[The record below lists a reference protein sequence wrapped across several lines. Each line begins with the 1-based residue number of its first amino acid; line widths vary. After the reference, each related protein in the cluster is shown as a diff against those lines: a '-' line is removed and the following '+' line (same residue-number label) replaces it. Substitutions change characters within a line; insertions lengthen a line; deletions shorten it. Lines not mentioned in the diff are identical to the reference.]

1 MSVDDSYNFYYQYG
15 YFTNHSIGF
24 IKNKKMK
31 TIIELLE
38 KFKLLKRIY
47 RKRIYRKIMSW
58 KNELKGRY
66 YVRPFIYSRY
76 GERLK
81 TFKDIHNGERCF
93 IIGNGPSLR
102 VSDLERLKGKYSFAA
117 NKIFVVFDETEW
129 RPTYYCIQ
137 DFLMIETEWE
147 SLKKYV
153 DVKHKFMAGNP
164 LIKKKTMLDDW
175 LCFYINPKL
184 FYPNLPEFSNDIS
197 REISEGYTVTYAA
210 IQLAAYM
217 GFKEIYLLGVDHSY
231 SKIINNSGEV
241 TDDGTQDYFSEKY
254 MQNRQ
259 FGTHS
264 NYANLENSTLA
275 YMAARQYAD
284 KNGIKIYNATRGG
297 KLEVFERVDFDSLF

>member
-31 TIIELLE
+31 TIIELLKKIE
-38 KFKLLKRIY
+38 LLKRIY
-47 RKRIYRKIMSW
+47 RKMRFWESR
-58 KNELKGRY
+58 LKDRY
-66 YVRPFIYSRY
+66 YVRPFICSRY

-81 TFKDIHNGERCF
+81 TFKDIHKGERCF

-102 VSDLERLKGKYSFAA
+102 VSDLERLNGEYTFAA
-117 NKIFVVFDETEW
+117 NKIFVIFDETEW

-147 SLKKYV
+147 SLKKCI

-164 LIKKKTMLDDW
+164 LIKKKSMLDDW
-175 LCFYINPKL
+175 LHFYINLKL
-184 FYPNLPEFSNDIS
+184 FYPNFPKFSSDIS
-197 REISEGYTVTYAA
+197 KEIFEGFTVTYAE
-210 IQLAAYM
+210 IQMAVYM
-217 GFKEIYLLGVDHSY
+217 GFKAIYLLGVDHSY
-231 SKIINNSGEV
+231 SKVINNSGEI
-241 TDDGTQDYFSEKY
+241 TDNGTRDYFSEKY
-254 MQNRQ
+254 MKNKQ
-259 FGTHS
+259 FGVQS
-264 NYANLENSTLA
+264 YYANLENSTLA

-297 KLEVFERVDFDSLF
+297 KLEVFERIDFDSLF